1 MKRWR
6 GTEGEMG
13 KIMMDLGMDE
23 EGDGECGERRSSSFD
38 DNFQVGCVEMR
49 WYHS

>member
-23 EGDGECGERRSSSFD
+23 EGDGECGDED
-38 DNFQVGCVEMR
+38 DGYDDR
-49 WYHS
+49 LDT